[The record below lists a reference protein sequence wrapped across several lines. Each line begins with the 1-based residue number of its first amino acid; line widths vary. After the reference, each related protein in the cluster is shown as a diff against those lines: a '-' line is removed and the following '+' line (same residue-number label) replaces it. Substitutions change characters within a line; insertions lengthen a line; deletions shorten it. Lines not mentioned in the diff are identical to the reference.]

1 MNLYDS
7 KIENSYNIYRDQYL
21 IIFFSS
27 NYADNLFG
35 VDIETVVNR
44 ECESISVSMQQI
56 PQSPLVVSVPIIIRR
71 CIEEIEKRGLD
82 IIGRK
87 NIIVK

>member
-1 MNLYDS
+1 M
-7 KIENSYNIYRDQYL
+7 
-21 IIFFSS
+21 FTFS
-27 NYADNLFG
+27 DNLFG
-35 VDIETVVNR
+35 IELEAVVSR

-82 IIGRK
+82 IIGMYRK
-87 NIIVK
+87 LTKASLVHKLWSFA

>member
-1 MNLYDS
+1 MV
-7 KIENSYNIYRDQYL
+7 
-21 IIFFSS
+21 IFL
-27 NYADNLFG
+27 DNLFG
-35 VDIETVVNR
+35 VELDTVVSR

-82 IIGRK
+82 IIGT
-87 NIIVK
+87 